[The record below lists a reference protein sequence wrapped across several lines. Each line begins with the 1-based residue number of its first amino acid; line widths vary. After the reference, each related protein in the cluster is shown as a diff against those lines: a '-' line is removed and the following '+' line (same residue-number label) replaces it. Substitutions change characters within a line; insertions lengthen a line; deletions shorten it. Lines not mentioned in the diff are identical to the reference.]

1 MQTATRSIVKLI
13 YVIIALNIL
22 VFLSEPSVLLAVALL
37 QSVLW
42 VMSRLPLSALFASF
56 KRLWIFFVVI
66 LLAYSLFNV
75 GEAPKLFDLGFF
87 QLKVNEAGAQQAL
100 LMCLRVFLMVW
111 ASVWLQKSEEPGAMA
126 ITLRKIGLPEL
137 LATAIDST
145 LFLLTGDLKNNQ
157 KSSQKT
163 SGQGGG
169 GHGKGGGKGRG
180 KKEKI
185 KITFQQIRQGDFSFI
200 TDRFHEAMKKA
211 KHHLAERYPDLTPNR
226 LHDLTVIVGIS
237 AAIMGLKLIQLF
249 PGLPVAPGHKNI
261 IIIPFFLAAAAL
273 THFRFGGL
281 MTGLTVGIVS
291 VMMGFGKFGLFE
303 ISHFAVPG
311 LLADLLFPFIA
322 QNSPRWVRIIQL
334 SLIGMIM
341 GFGRFSANF
350 LVILLAGAPEG
361 AFILYLPMLFTQILF
376 GGLSVF
382 VSLVILQVAMP
393 KK

>member
-1 MQTATRSIVKLI
+1 MQTTTRSVVKLI

-22 VFLSEPSVLLAVALL
+22 VFLSQPAILMAVALL
-37 QSVLW
+37 QSGLW
-42 VMSRLPLSALFASF
+42 VISRLPLSALFASF
-56 KRLWIFFVVI
+56 RRLSIFFIII
-66 LLAYSLFNV
+66 LIAYSFFNV
-75 GEAPKLFDLGFF
+75 GAAPAVLDLGII
-87 QLKVNEAGAQQAL
+87 QIEYNESGAQQAV

-111 ASVWLQKSEEPGAMA
+111 ASVWLQRSENPGAMA
-126 ITLRKIGLPEL
+126 ATLRKIGLPEL

-145 LFLLTGDLKNNQ
+145 LFLLTG
-157 KSSQKT
+157 SSKKG
-163 SGQGGG
+163 SKDDAKAVGQGGG
-169 GHGKGGGKGRG
+169 GGTGKGKG
-180 KKEKI
+180 KKHKI
-185 KITFQQIRQGDFSFI
+185 KITFQQIRQGDLSFI
-200 TDRFHEAMKKA
+200 TDRFHKAIDKA
-211 KHHLAERYPDLTPNR
+211 KHHLAQRYPDLTDHK
-226 LHDLTVIVGIS
+226 LHDLTIIVGIS

-273 THFRFGGL
+273 THFRLGGL

-311 LLADLLFPFIA
+311 LLADILFPFVA
-322 QNSPRWVRIIQL
+322 LQAPRWVRIIQL

-341 GFGRFSANF
+341 GFGRFTANF